1 MKNIKKI
8 IMLIG
13 IVAVF
18 STSFAAGTKAPVKK
32 TTTKAAPKK
41 PAPKPAPK
49 KTTTV
54 EKSTTVFAFKSHTK

>member
-41 PAPKPAPK
+41 
-49 KTTTV
+49 TTTV
-54 EKSTTVFAFKSHTK
+54 EKSTKKEKASSSK

>member
-1 MKNIKKI
+1 MKNVKKI

-32 TTTKAAPKK
+32 ATTKAAPKK

-49 KTTTV
+49 KTTV
-54 EKSTTVFAFKSHTK
+54 EKSTKKEKASSSK

>member
-1 MKNIKKI
+1 MKNVKKI

-49 KTTTV
+49 KTTV
-54 EKSTTVFAFKSHTK
+54 EKSTKKEKASSSK

>member
-32 TTTKAAPKK
+32 ATTKAAPKK

-49 KTTTV
+49 KTTV
-54 EKSTTVFAFKSHTK
+54 EKSTKKEKASSSK

>member
-32 TTTKAAPKK
+32 ATTKAAPKK

-54 EKSTTVFAFKSHTK
+54 EKSTKKEKASSSK

>member
-49 KTTTV
+49 KTTV
-54 EKSTTVFAFKSHTK
+54 EKSTKKEKATSSK

>member
-1 MKNIKKI
+1 
-8 IMLIG
+8 MLIG

-54 EKSTTVFAFKSHTK
+54 EKSTKKEKASSSK

>member
-49 KTTTV
+49 KTTV
-54 EKSTTVFAFKSHTK
+54 EKSTKKEKASSSK